1 MDYIALN
8 YQPSSPAGIIY
19 NSKQSIG
26 GIRYYIPKD
35 KIENKKVTVKKENG
49 KTKVEVNLKPKKL
62 ELEEQ
67 ESSHDNLPLLVAESL
82 DTTKK
87 IEPSTEVASQ
97 PKLEANPIQEVIAQK
112 KIQDEND
119 LIEQELIAINLAILP
134 KPEYFD
140 RQKNL
145 IRERAVKLLGPMKPM
160 PEYARPNLQARAP
173 REIHRYAGDYVIN
186 IQGEQVSFSDFG
198 ISRVE
203 LSDDDRDWLRRAQNY
218 FVSAR
223 ENNIKIG
230 SAQDYTSM
238 EILEA
243 LWSTAMNVG
252 VEPKRFIVQ
261 LYNESRFNPY
271 VIGSAGERGI
281 GQFLRSTS
289 DYLGYEWDK
298 MSNGIETFAYQA
310 KASAEYVKK
319 VGEVSYNGRGPMAR
333 AYKERISGR
342 LSMINS
348 NSTECVMKNLNHC
361 DT

>member
-8 YQPSSPAGIIY
+8 YQPSNPVGILY
-19 NSKQSIG
+19 NSKNSVG
-26 GIRYYIPKD
+26 GIRYYTPQEKL
-35 KIENKKVTVKKENG
+35 ENKKVTVKEENG
-49 KTKVEVNLKPKKL
+49 KTKVEVNLNPKKA
-62 ELEEQ
+62 EPQKESLEEI
-67 ESSHDNLPLLVAESL
+67 PLLVAESL
-82 DTTKK
+82 DTNKP
-87 IEPSTEVASQ
+87 IQPSEEVASQ
-97 PKLEANPIQEVIAQK
+97 PKLQANPIQEVIAQK
-112 KIQDEND
+112 KIQDENE

-134 KPEYFD
+134 KQAYFD
-140 RQKNL
+140 KQKDL
-145 IRERAVKLLGPMKPM
+145 IRQRAIKLLGPMRSM
-160 PEYARPNLQARAP
+160 PEYARPTQQARTP
-173 REIHRYAGDYVIN
+173 RAIHRYDGDYVIE
-186 IQGEQVSFSDFG
+186 IQGQQVSFSDFG

-203 LSDDDRDWLRRAQNY
+203 IDEEDRDWLRRAQNY

-243 LWSTAMNVG
+243 LWSTAINVG

-271 VIGSAGERGI
+271 VVGSAGERGI

-298 MSNGIETFAYQA
+298 MSDGIETFAYQA

-319 VGEVSYNGRGPMAR
+319 VGEVSYNGSGPMAR

-342 LSMINS
+342 LSMINNHS
-348 NSTECVMKNLNHC
+348 PECVMKNHNHC

>member
-1 MDYIALN
+1 MDYVALN
-8 YQPSSPAGIIY
+8 HQPTKPVGVIY
-19 NSKQSIG
+19 NSKQGIG
-26 GIRYYIPKD
+26 GIRYYVPKD
-35 KIENKKVTVKKENG
+35 KLENKKVIVKKEDG
-49 KTKVEVNLKPKKL
+49 KTKVEVNLNPKKQ
-62 ELEEQ
+62 EEN
-67 ESSHDNLPLLVAESL
+67 SHQDLPLLVAESL
-82 DTTKK
+82 DTSKA
-87 IEPSTEVASQ
+87 IQPSEEVSSQ

-112 KIQDEND
+112 KIQDENE

-140 RQKNL
+140 KQQAL
-145 IRERAVKLLGPMKPM
+145 IRQRAVKLLGPMKSM
-160 PEYARPNLQARAP
+160 PEYARPNLQTRAP
-173 REIHRYAGDYVIN
+173 RPVRRYDGDYVID
-186 IQGEQVSFSDFG
+186 IQGQAVSFSDFG

-203 LSDDDRDWLRRAQNY
+203 ISDEDRDWLRRAQNY

-252 VEPKRFIVQ
+252 IEPKRFIVQ

-271 VIGSAGERGI
+271 VVGSAGERGI

-319 VGEVSYNGRGPMAR
+319 VGEVSYNGSGPMAR

-342 LSMINS
+342 LSTIN
-348 NSTECVMKNLNHC
+348 NHSTECVMKNLNHC

>member
-1 MDYIALN
+1 MDYVALN
-8 YQPSSPAGIIY
+8 YQPSNPTGIIY
-19 NSKQSIG
+19 NSKQSVG
-26 GIRYYIPKD
+26 GIRYYTPKE
-35 KIENKKVTVKKENG
+35 KLESKKVTVKKEDG
-49 KTKVEVNLKPKKL
+49 KTKVEVNLNPKKK
-62 ELEEQ
+62 EAVNSNE
-67 ESSHDNLPLLVAESL
+67 LPLLVAESL

-87 IEPSTEVASQ
+87 IEPSAEVASQ
-97 PKLEANPIQEVIAQK
+97 PKLEASPVQEAIAQK
-112 KIQDEND
+112 KIQDENE

-140 RQKNL
+140 KQKDL
-145 IRERAVKLLGPMKPM
+145 IRQRAIKLLGPMKSM
-160 PEYARPNLQARAP
+160 PEYAKPNIQARAP
-173 REIHRYAGDYVIN
+173 RPVRRYDGDYVID
-186 IQGEQVSFSDFG
+186 IQGQQVSFSDFG

-203 LSDDDRDWLRRAQNY
+203 IDEDDRDWLRRAQNY

-238 EILEA
+238 EILEG
-243 LWSTAMNVG
+243 LWATAINVG

-271 VIGSAGERGI
+271 VVGSAGERGI

-298 MSNGIETFAYQA
+298 MASGIETFAYQA

-342 LSMINS
+342 LSTIN
-348 NSTECVMKNLNHC
+348 NHSTECVMKNHNHC